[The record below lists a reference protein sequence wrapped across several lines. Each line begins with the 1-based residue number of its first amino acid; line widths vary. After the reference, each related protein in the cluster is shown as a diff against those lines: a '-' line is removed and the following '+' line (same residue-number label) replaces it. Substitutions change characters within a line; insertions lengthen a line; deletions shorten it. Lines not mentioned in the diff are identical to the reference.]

1 MSAILGTK
9 DLTVRYGDVVALEA
23 VDVEIPRGASIAVL
37 GPNGSGKSTL
47 FSAAVGLSAPSAGEV
62 TLGTDRIA
70 YLPQQIA
77 VVPMFPATVR
87 DVVAMGR
94 WGALG
99 WRRRMS
105 DRDRELVADAMR
117 ALAVD
122 HLARRRLGELSG
134 GQRQRTLLAQVAAQD
149 AELLLLDE
157 PFTGVDKPTEDTV
170 RVADPHVARRGPN
183 RHGGHARPGARGA
196 RLRPRAG
203 AQPARDRSRSCRR
216 HLHRGGAGRDLRR
229 PRRTRGRATDRDRA
243 PAPGGGLMESLF
255 FEPFEADFMRNG
267 AAAAMLVGVLCGTVG
282 CFVVMRGTALLAESV
297 AHGVLPGVA
306 VAVLLT
312 AGTSGDPDKG
322 AILVGALAGGVVTA
336 VGSAAIL
343 RRTRLREDTA
353 TAVMFVFMLALGV
366 VLISRVEG
374 FAVDLTSFLFGDVL
388 SVPDWEVALTA
399 GLAVAVL
406 AVVWALYRPFVL
418 VSFDRRRAASLG
430 VPVDRIEL
438 ALMVLLAVAVVI
450 GFTVVG
456 ALLVLGL
463 LIAPPA
469 AAALLTKR
477 LPAMMAVSAAIA
489 AASGPLGLLVSWHF
503 EVAAGA
509 SIVLVAVGAFAVTA
523 VLRPAR

>member
-1 MSAILGTK
+1 
-9 DLTVRYGDVVALEA
+9 
-23 VDVEIPRGASIAVL
+23 
-37 GPNGSGKSTL
+37 
-47 FSAAVGLSAPSAGEV
+47 
-62 TLGTDRIA
+62 
-70 YLPQQIA
+70 
-77 VVPMFPATVR
+77 
-87 DVVAMGR
+87 
-94 WGALG
+94 
-99 WRRRMS
+99 
-105 DRDRELVADAMR
+105 
-117 ALAVD
+117 
-122 HLARRRLGELSG
+122 
-134 GQRQRTLLAQVAAQD
+134 
-149 AELLLLDE
+149 
-157 PFTGVDKPTEDTV
+157 
-170 RVADPHVARRGPN
+170 
-183 RHGGHARPGARGA
+183 
-196 RLRPRAG
+196 
-203 AQPARDRSRSCRR
+203 
-216 HLHRGGAGRDLRR
+216 
-229 PRRTRGRATDRDRA
+229 
-243 PAPGGGLMESLF
+243 MESILL
-255 FEPFEADFMRNG
+255 EPFEADFMRNG

-312 AGTSGDPDKG
+312 AGTSGDPDKA
-322 AILVGALAGGVVTA
+322 AILAGALAGGVITA
-336 VGSAAIL
+336 AGSAAIL

-366 VLISRVEG
+366 LLISRVEG

-388 SVPDWEVALTA
+388 SVPDWEVALTG
-399 GLAVAVL
+399 GLAAAVL
-406 AVVWALYRPFVL
+406 AVLWVLYRPFVL

-430 VPVDRIEL
+430 VPVERIEL
-438 ALMVLLAVAVVI
+438 ALMVLLAVAVVV

-523 VLRPAR
+523 VLRPTP